1 MKNLS
6 KTILVIAIIAGGLFC
21 QHVQAVQITG
31 NITFAGTCS
40 LNTKSASTATMVTGW
55 HGLGAGGLPQ
65 VASHDGS
72 FNGSV
77 TDGDAVTI
85 AFPWSF
91 NSGAVP
97 NFWRVDGFVF
107 NLTTSSVSMQGG
119 GAVAV
124 AGTGTISGNGFD
136 QTSGSWSFTTQN
148 PSAHSRF
155 SFSASGGAV
164 PEGGSAVALL
174 GIALVGIECLRR
186 SLPAK
191 AKVTSR

>member
-40 LNTKSASTATMVTGW
+40 LNTNSASTATMVTGW

-65 VASHDGS
+65 VLSHDGS
-72 FNGSV
+72 FNGCV

-107 NLTTSSVSMQGG
+107 DLTSSSITVQGKG
-119 GAVAV
+119 SVTV
-124 AGTGTISGNGFD
+124 NGTGTISGNGFD
-136 QTSGSWSFTTQN
+136 LTSGTWSFTTQN
-148 PSAHSRF
+148 PSATSRF
-155 SFSASGGAV
+155 SFSAAAGQAV
-164 PEGGSAVALL
+164 PDGGSGVALL

-186 SLPAK
+186 GLQAK
-191 AKVTSR
+191 ITSR